1 MTVPFLLEIHY
12 AMTGDF
18 VADTLL
24 VKPHG
29 AQIAKHFVLLSYAAT
44 RHQHVVNTEKLRD
57 NGRRQSLLRKRVWD
71 VFLVEALRMVDG
83 GWPLHREAAIAEV
96 ESVPFD
102 VRGRLAAGCLPP
114 AQTQSQLVGWIDSL
128 CPGASIPCMWNSGGG
143 RGLTG
148 ILL

>member
-57 NGRRQSLLRKRVWD
+57 NGRRQYLLRKRVWD

-102 VRGRLAAGCLPP
+102 VRGRLAAGCPP
-114 AQTQSQLVGWIDSL
+114 PFFHKTFRHL
-128 CPGASIPCMWNSGGG
+128 
-143 RGLTG
+143 
-148 ILL
+148 